1 MVPALLAEVGFA
13 GGNIADTIAGRG
25 KAASP
30 AAVLTATVERLA
42 GERGEIHEAR
52 AVAAIDAEI
61 QAAQPV
67 ASAMWT
73 RTGACTEALRTI
85 AHLHDLRRRMSFAPR
100 IRE

>member
-13 GGNIADTIAGRG
+13 GVNIADTIAGRG

-30 AAVLTATVERLA
+30 AAVLTATVGRLA

-61 QAAQPV
+61 QAAQP
-67 ASAMWT
+67 
-73 RTGACTEALRTI
+73 
-85 AHLHDLRRRMSFAPR
+85 
-100 IRE
+100 